1 MSLFRRLNTI
11 TTNTGLTLAFGLI
24 SFTLLSILLVFYFVL
39 NPMATRAADDM
50 GGLMHI
56 ISKSWTTLPEAEKAA
71 YQIHLREQHHLFI
84 TDQPVPLQTT
94 KIYYPFIP
102 RLEKSLQ
109 HHFHQ
114 ALSIKQSITDGEPCF
129 WVALPVSDSVVYI
142 GFLHERFGPH
152 PSKAMI
158 GILAGGLLLI
168 LITTLFL
175 ARRITRPIKTLSNA
189 VNLIGS
195 GKLSTRI
202 PEHGP
207 QELAMLAHNFNC
219 MAQEISQFM
228 SNRSILF
235 GGISHDLR
243 TPLTRMQIALELL
256 ENENNT
262 ALITGMRNDLNE
274 MEKLIQ
280 NALEFVKGMDK
291 HRAFNI
297 KINKVLNELAGNYAR
312 QNQIIHW
319 QSNCG
324 QCKIEVNALRR
335 VLCNLLD
342 NAFRY
347 SADKPVNLTC
357 SQEKNGLIIH
367 IIDQGPGIPEDKLT
381 AVFQPFYRLDNSR
394 NKKTGGSGLG
404 LAIVQQLCE
413 IHDWQIELLMGKK
426 QGLDVKL
433 NIPLN

>member
-1 MSLFRRLNTI
+1 
-11 TTNTGLTLAFGLI
+11 
-24 SFTLLSILLVFYFVL
+24 
-39 NPMATRAADDM
+39 
-50 GGLMHI
+50 
-56 ISKSWTTLPEAEKAA
+56 LP
-71 YQIHLREQHHLFI
+71 LG
-84 TDQPVPLQTT
+84 DN
-94 KIYYPFIP
+94 
-102 RLEKSLQ
+102 
-109 HHFHQ
+109 
-114 ALSIKQSITDGEPCF
+114 
-129 WVALPVSDSVVYI
+129 VVYI

-152 PSKAMI
+152 PSKAMF

-175 ARRITRPIKTLSNA
+175 VRRITRPIKTLSNA

-202 PEHGP
+202 PEQGP

-219 MAQEISQFM
+219 MAQEISQLM

-243 TPLTRMQIALELL
+243 TPITRMQIAIELL

-262 ALITGMRNDLNE
+262 ALITSMRNDLNE
-274 MEKLIQ
+274 MEQLIQ

-291 HRAFNI
+291 HRAFNV
-297 KINKVLNELAGNYAR
+297 KINKVLNELAENYAR

-324 QCKIEVNALRR
+324 QCKVEINALRR

-347 SADKPVNLTC
+347 SEGKPVNLTC
-357 SQEKNGLIIH
+357 SQEKDHLLIH
-367 IIDQGPGIPEDKLT
+367 IIDQGPGIPEDKLI

-404 LAIVQQLCE
+404 LAIVQQLCD
-413 IHDWQIELLMGKK
+413 IHDWEIELLIGKK

-433 NIPLN
+433 SLPLN